1 MIIQSL
7 VRRYEDTA
15 DVKPGWQ
22 KRGVSHAL
30 ELAENG
36 TLLGIRKLGDPSD
49 KKLSK
54 LTLVLPIADTRTG
67 TKAYFLCDDGEY
79 LLGLADKKWE
89 ASCKLHI
96 ELLGNIDTSAAKA
109 ITAYFSAGAPEYT
122 VNYNKDKPDVIDSYT
137 FSLTSGNFTISDKD
151 MISAKFVFMVN
162 GKRVDYTDGDDEIID
177 IWESSQKQEGEQRIC
192 LVTGKPD
199 SIIRLHYKVTLNGV
213 TMGAQPLISMNDQTS
228 FRSYGSVPKDPAAQ
242 IGAKAA
248 FAYAT
253 ALNDLLSDTNHHQSL
268 GADTLVYW
276 SEGGGEKEAA
286 VFASMLIAEPD
297 SDEDGNLHA
306 AMKHVS
312 QGKLPE
318 IDGVKW
324 DNPFYIMC
332 LSPNAARIS
341 VRFFYVKEFGT
352 IMKNLAKHYDN
363 LDIYSS
369 RDEKYKR
376 LPYWILLS
384 ETTIKKS
391 ASAAVPLLGGQLMNS
406 ILTGNDYPMT
416 LYNAILTRI
425 RAGEDVNRTKAAII
439 KSILIRNFNN
449 EKESGETTV
458 ALNPNSDDK
467 AYTLG
472 RLFAALEREQSNA
485 AGGSL
490 NATIRDRYFASAC
503 ANPKVAFV
511 TLLKLSMNHA
521 KKLGEKGRWLEK
533 LKSELL
539 AKLDDSNPYPASL
552 SLEGQGKFILGYYHQ
567 TQEFFTS
574 KKDKENNDNEQ

>member
-1 MIIQSL
+1 M
-7 VRRYEDTA
+7 
-15 DVKPGWQ
+15 
-22 KRGVSHAL
+22 
-30 ELAENG
+30 
-36 TLLGIRKLGDPSD
+36 
-49 KKLSK
+49 
-54 LTLVLPIADTRTG
+54 
-67 TKAYFLCDDGEY
+67 
-79 LLGLADKKWE
+79 
-89 ASCKLHI
+89 
-96 ELLGNIDTSAAKA
+96 
-109 ITAYFSAGAPEYT
+109 
-122 VNYNKDKPDVIDSYT
+122 
-137 FSLTSGNFTISDKD
+137 
-151 MISAKFVFMVN
+151 
-162 GKRVDYTDGDDEIID
+162 
-177 IWESSQKQEGEQRIC
+177 
-192 LVTGKPD
+192 
-199 SIIRLHYKVTLNGV
+199 
-213 TMGAQPLISMNDQTS
+213 
-228 FRSYGSVPKDPAAQ
+228 
-242 IGAKAA
+242 
-248 FAYAT
+248 
-253 ALNDLLSDTNHHQSL
+253 
-268 GADTLVYW
+268 
-276 SEGGGEKEAA
+276 
-286 VFASMLIAEPD
+286 
-297 SDEDGNLHA
+297 
-306 AMKHVS
+306 
-312 QGKLPE
+312 
-318 IDGVKW
+318 
-324 DNPFYIMC
+324 
-332 LSPNAARIS
+332 
-341 VRFFYVKEFGT
+341 
-352 IMKNLAKHYDN
+352 
-363 LDIYSS
+363 
-369 RDEKYKR
+369 
-376 LPYWILLS
+376 LLS

-391 ASAAVPLLGGQLMNS
+391 AKDAVPLLGGQLMNS

>member
-30 ELAENG
+30 ELAEDG
-36 TLLGIRKLGDPSD
+36 TLLGIRQLGDPSD

-54 LTLVLPIADTRTG
+54 LTLALPLAEGRVG
-67 TKAYFLCDDGEY
+67 TKAYFLCDKGEY

-96 ELLGNIDTSAAKA
+96 ELLGNINTPAAKA
-109 ITAYFSAGAPEYT
+109 ITAYFSAGAPAYT
-122 VNYNKDKPDVIDSYT
+122 INYNKDKPSVIDSYT
-137 FSLTSGNFTISDKD
+137 FSLTNENLTISDKD
-151 MISAKFVFMVN
+151 MLSAKFVFMVN
-162 GKRVDYTDGDDEIID
+162 GKRVDYTDGDDEIIE
-177 IWESSQKQEGEQRIC
+177 IWESSQKQEREQSIC
-192 LVTGKPD
+192 LVTGKLD
-199 SIIRLHYKVTLNGV
+199 SIKRLHYPVALNGV

-253 ALNDLLSDTNHHQSL
+253 ALNDLLSDPNHHQSL

-276 SEGGGEKEAA
+276 SEGGGEKESA
-286 VFASMLIAEPD
+286 VFASTLIAEPE
-297 SDEDGNLHA
+297 SDEDVNLSA
-306 AMKHVS
+306 AMKHIA

-363 LDIYSS
+363 LDTYSS

-376 LPYWILLS
+376 LPYWML
-384 ETTIKKS
+384 
-391 ASAAVPLLGGQLMNS
+391 
-406 ILTGNDYPMT
+406 
-416 LYNAILTRI
+416 
-425 RAGEDVNRTKAAII
+425 
-439 KSILIRNFNN
+439 
-449 EKESGETTV
+449 
-458 ALNPNSDDK
+458 
-467 AYTLG
+467 
-472 RLFAALEREQSNA
+472 
-485 AGGSL
+485 
-490 NATIRDRYFASAC
+490 
-503 ANPKVAFV
+503 
-511 TLLKLSMNHA
+511 
-521 KKLGEKGRWLEK
+521 
-533 LKSELL
+533 
-539 AKLDDSNPYPASL
+539 
-552 SLEGQGKFILGYYHQ
+552 
-567 TQEFFTS
+567 
-574 KKDKENNDNEQ
+574 